1 MGLAEN
7 LDKNL
12 YNPMVVCPH
21 EGEFSAKLERAGI
34 PVYISQ
40 MPKWRRATSYPF
52 RRLAAI
58 GLARLA
64 SDLRVDLIHTSNL
77 WSNYYAWQAGRILDI
92 PIISHV
98 RDILKPERIHK
109 YLFHKFH
116 KVIAISERT
125 KKPLVLGGIPSEE
138 VEVIYNGVDLPRFG
152 QNLRNDD
159 ILRRES
165 PLREH
170 LVGLVGRIE
179 PFKRQKEFIHII
191 AEVLRTRQDVSF
203 LIIGDTAENQEG
215 YFREVQKAIEE
226 HNIGHH
232 ITFTGYRRDM
242 PEVLAS
248 LDLVVTLSAGG
259 VVMEGMASSLPIIG
273 TDLGSASE
281 MIDDGVTGFLLPQDD
296 NHAVS
301 EAIIRLLG
309 SKNTRD
315 EMGKAGRKRA
325 EKLLDVRKNIKL
337 VEAVYADVLDW
348 ELNNLPISNV
358 SSENPPSPLFKG
370 EKDRDCS

>member
-1 MGLAEN
+1 MINVLYLSNTGSTVGGCENSLMGLAES

-21 EGEFSAKLERAGI
+21 EGEFSAKLESAGV

-40 MPKWRRATSYPF
+40 MPMWRKGTSYPF
-52 RRLAAI
+52 RRLA
-58 GLARLA
+58 GMKLARLA
-64 SDLRVDLIHTSNL
+64 SNHQIDLIHTSNL

-92 PIISHV
+92 PIVSHV
-98 RDILKPERIHK
+98 RDILRPERIHK

-116 KVIAISERT
+116 KVIDISERT
-125 KKPLVLGGIPSEE
+125 KEPLVLGGIPSEK
-138 VEVIYNGVDLPRFG
+138 VEVIYNGVDLPRFDP
-152 QNLRNDD
+152 NLENGDM
-159 ILRRES
+159 LRREY
-165 PLREH
+165 PLQKY

-191 AEVLRTRQDVSF
+191 ADVLQARQDVSF
-203 LIIGDTAENQEG
+203 LIIGDTAENQSG

-226 HNIGHH
+226 HNIGNH
-232 ITFTGYRRDM
+232 IIFTGYRRDM

-259 VVMEGMASSLPIIG
+259 VVMEAMASSLPVIG

-301 EAIIRLLG
+301 EAIIRLLE

-337 VEAVYADVLDW
+337 VEAVYADALQ
-348 ELNNLPISNV
+348 
-358 SSENPPSPLFKG
+358 
-370 EKDRDCS
+370 